1 MKHAT
6 QWKNMKIY
14 IMYVPFKFELEIV
27 KKKIFFFIT
36 VCSTSKLFYVICI
49 THHNH
54 ALWFTNIQNI

>member
-27 KKKIFFFIT
+27 KKKDI
-36 VCSTSKLFYVICI
+36 LFYNSMQYFKIILCY
-49 THHNH
+49 
-54 ALWFTNIQNI
+54 LYYSS